1 MLMGLALAPL
11 TKQQQDDSENAEEDH
26 QQQQQPIAL
35 APSTKVP
42 LTATSSLQTKPD
54 NSSVDAAAKKV
65 SPLPPPPLSAPHHV
79 SSGRSSHCKKQR

>member
-1 MLMGLALAPL
+1 MGLALAPL
-11 TKQQQDDSENAEEDH
+11 TEQQRDAEEEQQQ

-79 SSGRSSHCKKQR
+79 SLGRSSHCKKQR

>member
-1 MLMGLALAPL
+1 MGLALAPL
-11 TKQQQDDSENAEEDH
+11 TEQQQDDSENAEEDH

-54 NSSVDAAAKKV
+54 NATDF
-65 SPLPPPPLSAPHHV
+65 L
-79 SSGRSSHCKKQR
+79 

>member
-1 MLMGLALAPL
+1 MGLALAPL
-11 TKQQQDDSENAEEDH
+11 TEQQQDDSENAEEDQQ

-65 SPLPPPPLSAPHHV
+65 SFLPPPPLSAPHHV